1 MSFKLLTVNPSFL
14 PFIVAQNIQKP
25 KQKPFFGVLS
35 LPEKVKIC

>member
-14 PFIVAQNIQKP
+14 PFIVAQNIKKTQAKT
-25 KQKPFFGVLS
+25 FFGVLS